1 MNKVKK
7 YLSLFL
13 VVNISLV
20 QVSHAFNN
28 NDIIDVIKRSQVI
41 PANKQVQVK
50 ISNKEVVLSM
60 YYSSKALDQD
70 CKIDAVLLARAIM
83 QKYPNEVSL
92 VRIFFYDNIKTDEYR
107 MVVVRSGDIQSFGKG
122 KLDEKLLFSVIDV
135 IKGRIAHSSTAPTL
149 ITNINM
155 LVPGIRLEER
165 QALLASILA
174 CRKRGGNIN
183 IAMNQFI
190 KLEDAAKANNE
201 YLVDK
206 YLNSTKREVD
216 ILTYQTQNKINNENN
231 EAPIPSDA
239 SYNELAQVYSLI
251 TQVNDHGDKV
261 DSQLMSTYNQL
272 HQLAKS
278 SSNAAQVAQGSKL
291 LVNLLMS
298 RYKYL
303 KSY

>member
-13 VVNISLV
+13 VVNTLLM
-20 QVSHAFNN
+20 QVSFALNN
-28 NDIIDVIKRSQVI
+28 NDIINVIKLSQVI
-41 PANKQVQVK
+41 PVNKQIQVK

-60 YYSSKALDQD
+60 YYSPKASDQD
-70 CKIDAVLLARAIM
+70 CKIDAVLLTRAIM
-83 QKYPNEVSL
+83 QKFNKEVSL

-135 IKGRIAHSSTAPTL
+135 IKGRITHSSTAPTL

-174 CRKRGGNIN
+174 CRKHGGNIN
-183 IAMNQFI
+183 IAMKQFI
-190 KLEDAAKANNE
+190 KLEDAAKSNNE

-216 ILTYQTQNKINNENN
+216 ILTYQTQNKINTENN

-291 LVNLLMS
+291 LVNLLIS